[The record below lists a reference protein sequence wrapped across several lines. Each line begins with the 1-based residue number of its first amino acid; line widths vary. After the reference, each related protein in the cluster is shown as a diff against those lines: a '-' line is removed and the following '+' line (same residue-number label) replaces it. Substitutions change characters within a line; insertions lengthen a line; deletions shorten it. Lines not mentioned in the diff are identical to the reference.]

1 MFSQWRMVWEA
12 RSWMK
17 KSEPFLSTWH
27 VYVGYKFDFFHQL
40 ASGQTLKDI
49 LQKNQFDECLMKCW
63 VDVGLALGHLKRRG
77 STIVPTKKMV
87 KSFTSNSDY
96 CIGELVKE
104 IVEMHMPALMN
115 YPHLLQGQRKKEFNG
130 DVYGQTV
137 AATSALI
144 EKRAFPLTLK
154 MTNKHRISSILDIGC
169 GTGGYLLHLALC
181 NQSGFY
187 TGIDINETVILKA
200 KEQASNLGLLNTQ
213 FIHTSMERWETSR
226 YYDAVLMNNILH
238 YYSPESRIELL
249 RRAKQYLTSNGVILL
264 ITPLYLEKGGERFS
278 AAFNAF
284 MNAHSNLYSLPT
296 KQEIIEDAKQIG
308 LSLDSIKTIVREGSW
323 YLICLK
329 VK

>member
-27 VYVGYKFDFFHQL
+27 VYVGYKFDLFRKL
-40 ASGQTLKDI
+40 ASGQTLEHI
-49 LQKNQFDECLMKCW
+49 LQQDQYDECLTKCW
-63 VDVGLALGHLKRRG
+63 RDVGLALGHLKRQG
-77 STIVPTKKMV
+77 SMIVPTKKMIR
-87 KSFTSNSDY
+87 SFTLNSPY

-104 IVEMHMPALMN
+104 IVEMHMPALMS
-115 YPHLLQGQRKKEFNG
+115 YPSLLQGQQKKEFNN

-137 AATSALI
+137 ATTSALI

-154 MTNKHRISSILDIGC
+154 LLNKHRVSSVLDIGC
-169 GTGGYLLHLALC
+169 GTGGYVLQLAIC
-181 NQSGFY
+181 SKAGFY
-187 TGIDINETVILKA
+187 TGIDVNESVISKA
-200 KEQASNLGLLNTQ
+200 TKQANQLALENTE
-213 FIHTSMERWETSR
+213 FIHTSLEHWDTSR
-226 YYDAVLMNNILH
+226 HYDAVMLNNVMH
-238 YYSPESRIELL
+238 YYSPESRVDLL
-249 RRAKQYLTSNGVILL
+249 RHAKQYLKQNGIILL

-296 KQEIIEDAKQIG
+296 KQEILEDAKQLG
-308 LSLDSIKTIVREGSW
+308 LSCDSIKTIVREGSW

-329 VK
+329 IK